1 MVAHK
6 PPLIRRKGLSSMAK
20 KDISFEQALERLE
33 EIADSLEN
41 GDFSL
46 EESIKLYEEGV
57 NLIKLCNSKLEGVE
71 SSIKIL
77 INNDGE
83 LTEEDF
89 NPNEK

>member
-1 MVAHK
+1 
-6 PPLIRRKGLSSMAK
+6 MAK
-20 KDISFEQALERLE
+20 KDISFEQALQRLE

>member
-1 MVAHK
+1 
-6 PPLIRRKGLSSMAK
+6 MAK

-33 EIADSLEN
+33 GIADSLEN

>member
-1 MVAHK
+1 
-6 PPLIRRKGLSSMAK
+6 MAK
-20 KDISFEQALERLE
+20 KEVSFEQALERLE

-57 NLIKLCNSKLEGVE
+57 KLIKLCNAKLEGVE

-83 LTEEDF
+83 LIEEDF

>member
-1 MVAHK
+1 
-6 PPLIRRKGLSSMAK
+6 MAK
-20 KDISFEQALERLE
+20 KDISFEQALQRLE

-89 NPNEK
+89 NPNEKQFFRIT

>member
-1 MVAHK
+1 MT
-6 PPLIRRKGLSSMAK
+6 K